1 MVARADGLSLPEN
14 RLCLRVVDDIHGAG
28 RYRNCHA
35 KSERQRWNDA
45 KRSQKPALRPTDRD
59 ALGIR
64 TSGAI

>member
-1 MVARADGLSLPEN
+1 
-14 RLCLRVVDDIHGAG
+14 LRVVDDIHGAG